1 MPQSLRMM
9 NKGWHYQKGAILAG
23 DLMGTKARLLPMP
36 AMAEVGNNLEKLE
49 EIFQIAFLP

>member
-1 MPQSLRMM
+1 MM